1 MKIIQVVARHNQHP
15 NELRI
20 MKYEKTL
27 LQHEPTDLA
36 ARQNNR
42 VSYTEFV
49 IGFPIICRI
58 NY

>member
-20 MKYEKTL
+20 IEYEKTL
-27 LQHEPTDLA
+27 LQHESAGLA

-42 VSYTEFV
+42 VTYTEFV